1 MIQSRPDARF
11 WCALSLVAA
20 SLAVAGCKKAVPANV
35 AATVNGHSI
44 TLADLDKQFKRT
56 FPNQPDGAS
65 SDQVQFQKL
74 ELLRVMVD
82 EEIMLQRAE
91 KLGLIATEAEVD
103 AKFNEIRAPYT
114 QEEFQ
119 KQLNAQQLTV
129 DDLKAKL
136 RRDLSVEKLLN
147 KEIISQIN
155 IGDKDVNDFYNANKG
170 AFNYPE
176 NNYQVAHIVVT
187 PAPDSNVR
195 NLKRDKA
202 QNEEQA
208 RRKIQ
213 MIEARIRQGE
223 DFAALAQNFSEDPN
237 SAPNGGDMGYVP
249 ESALNNA
256 DPETRRAILTLL
268 PGQTSGVLKVP
279 VGYRIIKVL
288 SREAAGQRDLND
300 PRVQQNIR
308 ETLRNRKEQLLRN
321 AYVDASRNEAQVVNY
336 YARGIAPGFDDKK

>member
-1 MIQSRPDARF
+1 MNQFRSDARV
-11 WCALSLVAA
+11 WCAIFLAG
-20 SLAVAGCKKAVPANV
+20 SLAIAGCKTAPPANV
-35 AATVNGHSI
+35 AATVNGRSI
-44 TLADLDKQFKRT
+44 TNADLDKQFKRT
-56 FPNQPDGAS
+56 STNEPNATD
-65 SDQVQFQKL
+65 SDQVQYQKL
-74 ELLRVMVD
+74 ELVRVMID

-103 AKFNEIRAPYT
+103 ARLNQFRAPYT

-119 KQLNAQQLTV
+119 KRLDALQFTV
-129 DDLKAKL
+129 EDLKARL
-136 RRDLSVEKLLN
+136 RRDLSVEKLMN

-155 IGDKDVNDFYNANKG
+155 ISDKDVSDFYTANKDS
-170 AFNYPE
+170 FNYPE
-176 NNYQVAHIVVT
+176 NSYQVAQIIVT
-187 PAPDSNVR
+187 PTPDPNVR

-223 DFAALAQNFSEDPN
+223 DFAGLAQNFSEDPN
-237 SAPNGGDMGYVP
+237 SAPNGGDMGFVP
-249 ESALNNA
+249 ESSLEKT

-268 PGQTSGVLKVP
+268 PGQVSSVIRFP
-279 VGYRIIKVL
+279 QGYRLLKML

-300 PRVQQNIR
+300 PRVQQGIR

-321 AYVDASRNEAQVVNY
+321 AYIDAARNEAKVVNY
-336 YARGIAPGFDDKK
+336 YARSIAPGFDEKK